1 MAPTIHSS
9 LPWPTPQFLQ
19 PKCGASLD
27 YHKFLSFYINLI
39 HISHCKN
46 KTKQKNKMSLFAF
59 EIEVGRGGGA
69 NKAKIFIG
77 SKGIDMISEWDQSL
91 FVYCSPTS
99 LIYR

>member
-1 MAPTIHSS
+1 
-9 LPWPTPQFLQ
+9 
-19 PKCGASLD
+19 
-27 YHKFLSFYINLI
+27 
-39 HISHCKN
+39 
-46 KTKQKNKMSLFAF
+46 MSLFAF

-99 LIYR
+99 LIYRWWQVRILVGNIEFPAGYSKDLGP